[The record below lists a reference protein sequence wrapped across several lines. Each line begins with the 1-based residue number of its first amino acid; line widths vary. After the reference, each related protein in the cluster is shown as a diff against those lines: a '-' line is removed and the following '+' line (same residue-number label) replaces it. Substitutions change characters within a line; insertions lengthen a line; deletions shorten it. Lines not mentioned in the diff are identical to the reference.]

1 MNSML
6 RRLFTLSALAGG
18 IALALA
24 ACTGPEKTFCPRIAI
39 LDQAGTITKFAPG
52 TQNVMFTAE
61 IADTKMKC
69 EIEAPAM
76 TQLTV
81 EVNAT
86 FVFQRGPA
94 MQGDTAEVPYFIV
107 ITDRRG
113 NLLTKQEFRVRA
125 RFGNAAQ
132 VQVTEG
138 TWTLYRL
145 ARAGSGLSFETWLG
159 FQLTEAEMA
168 YNRTQRGI
176 K

>member
-1 MNSML
+1 MNSKF
-6 RRLFTLSALAGG
+6 RRLFALAVAVSGLG
-18 IALALA
+18 LVLA
-24 ACTGPEKTFCPRIAI
+24 ACTGPERTFCPRIAV

-61 IADTKMKC
+61 ITDMKLKC
-69 EIEAPAM
+69 EVEAPAM

-81 EVNAT
+81 EVDAT
-86 FVFQRGPA
+86 FVFRRGPA
-94 MQGDTAEVPYFIV
+94 MQGDSVEVPYFVV

-113 NLLTKQEFRVRA
+113 NLLTKQEFKVRA

-132 VQVTEG
+132 VQVTDG

-145 ARAGSGLSFETWLG
+145 ARAGSGLAFETWLG
-159 FQLTEAEMA
+159 FQLTEAELA
-168 YNRTQRGI
+168 YNRTQRGV

>member
-1 MNSML
+1 MTSML
-6 RRLFTLSALAGG
+6 RRLFTLAALTAGIG
-18 IALALA
+18 IALA

-52 TQNVMFTAE
+52 TQNVMYTAE
-61 IADTKMKC
+61 ITNTQMKC

-86 FVFQRGPA
+86 FTFRRGPA
-94 MQGDTAEVPYFIV
+94 MQGDVAEVPYFIV

-113 NLLTKQEFRVRA
+113 NLLTKQEFKVRA
-125 RFGNAAQ
+125 RLGNNAQ
-132 VQVTEG
+132 VQVTDG

-159 FQLTEAEMA
+159 FQLTDAELD
-168 YNRTQRGI
+168 YNRAQRGI